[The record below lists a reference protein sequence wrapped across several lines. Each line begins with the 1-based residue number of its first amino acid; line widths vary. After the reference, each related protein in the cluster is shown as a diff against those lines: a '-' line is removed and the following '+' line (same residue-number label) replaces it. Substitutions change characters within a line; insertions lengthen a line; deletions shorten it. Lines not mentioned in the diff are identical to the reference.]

1 MKSNTEL
8 GTPEIHQR
16 HSVMI
21 EGGTVPRAKVMDG
34 TVVDRYLMDGLI
46 NLQQHMACEYLLERA
61 VKAGVYTR
69 GIDNTM
75 PSCFSAHTSRVPT
88 GIEPYR
94 KLIRALIKKF
104 GESQAKLVDRV
115 VLENWDVSGCQDK
128 MTLLTGALDF
138 IVDSRMGGSRNTLR
152 HRKRYTKD

>member
-46 NLQQHMACEYLLERA
+46 NLQQHMACEY
-61 VKAGVYTR
+61 
-69 GIDNTM
+69 
-75 PSCFSAHTSRVPT
+75 P
-88 GIEPYR
+88 
-94 KLIRALIKKF
+94 
-104 GESQAKLVDRV
+104 
-115 VLENWDVSGCQDK
+115 
-128 MTLLTGALDF
+128 
-138 IVDSRMGGSRNTLR
+138 
-152 HRKRYTKD
+152 